1 MTAMT
6 HSDPAASNDQAH
18 DDGRLMHEL
27 TAVNTMV
34 TRYVVRFLDADAG
47 RVGPISV
54 ADEQAL
60 ADALSGAAVAVRA
73 RASRRA
79 RDEQP

>member
-6 HSDPAASNDQAH
+6 HSDPAASNDHAH

-47 RVGPISV
+47 RTAPISI

-73 RASRRA
+73 RATRRA